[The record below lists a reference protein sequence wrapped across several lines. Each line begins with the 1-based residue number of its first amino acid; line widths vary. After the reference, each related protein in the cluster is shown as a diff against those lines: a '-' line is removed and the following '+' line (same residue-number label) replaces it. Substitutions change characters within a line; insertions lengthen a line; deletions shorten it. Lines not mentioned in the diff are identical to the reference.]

1 MSERAISYV
10 GRSLLRHED
19 RRLLTGRGQFIAD
32 LELPRMLHAAF
43 IRSPLAHARIR
54 SVDLSQAAAAPGVAL
69 ALSGA
74 DLVRL
79 LPPLPDTQLSLPS
92 KWTTR
97 VQHEFHNPQQPG
109 LAHDKVR
116 HVGEA
121 IAVVVADSRYAAEDA
136 AELVRLDLDALPAVV
151 SAEAALAANTP
162 LIHEHLR
169 TNLFGAFSMGKGDV
183 HAAMAAAPHKLQ
195 RRFYHHRYAAMPME
209 CRGVAAIHDQRTDS
223 MTIWSATQ
231 VVHWVRR
238 EVAAILGLPEARV
251 RCLALDVGGGF
262 GLKGHVYP
270 EDLVI
275 PFLARRLG
283 RPVRWIEDRQE
294 HLQCSAHSR
303 DQLHEVEVGFD
314 GDGKI
319 LALRDNFILD
329 CGAWNPIGGGVPYN
343 TAAHLTGPYKIDH
356 LAVSARTAATN
367 KVPNTAYRGAGRP
380 EAVFAMERI
389 IDLVA
394 GNLGLEPAEVRR
406 RNMVRA
412 DEMPYHLGIL
422 YRDGEE
428 IVYDSGDYPGALQKA
443 LDAVGGVA
451 GFRQHQHEA
460 RQEGRYVG
468 LGIGC
473 YVEGTG
479 VGPFEGATVRIDPS
493 GKVYVS
499 SGAASQGQGME
510 TIFAQI
516 VADAWQVAPDDVV
529 ISLADT
535 AGIPSGSGT
544 FASRS
549 TVTLSAAIHHASERL
564 REKAFAIAA
573 NLLECAPADLEL
585 RDGGVGVVG
594 VPGAVVNLAK
604 LAHAARPGWDH
615 GRPQGVDAGLEETH
629 YWEPPTVTWS
639 YAAHVAIVEVDPEI
653 GRVTIEKYAI
663 AHDCGVVVNP
673 LLVEGQIAGGTAQ
686 GLGGILLEEIAYDPQ
701 GQLLAGSLADYMVPT
716 AGDVPDMAP
725 IHQHLPSPLNP
736 LGVKGVGEGGAVA
749 PPAAIANAIADAFAP
764 FGAEF
769 NTTPI
774 KPEQIVKAA
783 RSAPPATSPTRQ
795 PMGSPDQPPGWTIH

>member
-1 MSERAISYV
+1 MTEHVGSYV
-10 GRSLLRHED
+10 GRSMLRRED
-19 RRLLTGRGQFIAD
+19 RRLLTGGGQFIAD

-54 SVDLSQAAAAPGVAL
+54 SVDLSAAATLGGVTL

-92 KWTTR
+92 KWR
-97 VQHEFHNPQQPG
+97 SQVEHEFHNPQQPG
-109 LAHDKVR
+109 LPHDKVR

-121 IAVVVADSRYAAEDA
+121 IAVVVAESRYAAEDA
-136 AELVRLDLDALPAVV
+136 AELVRLDLDPLPAVV
-151 SAEAALAANTP
+151 SAEAALAAGAP

-169 TNLFGAFSMGKGDV
+169 TNLFGAFSIAKGD
-183 HAAMAAAPHKLQ
+183 AAATMDRAPHKLQ
-195 RRFYHHRYAAMPME
+195 RQFYHHRYAAMPIE
-209 CRGVAAIHDQRTDS
+209 CRGVAAMHDPRTDTI
-223 MTIWSATQ
+223 TIWSATQ

-251 RCLALDVGGGF
+251 RCVALDVGGGF

-283 RPVRWIEDRQE
+283 RPVRWIEDRHE

-303 DQLHEVEVGFD
+303 DQLHDVEVGFD
-314 GDGKI
+314 GDGRI

-343 TAAHLTGPYKIDH
+343 TAAHLTGPYKIEH

-389 IDLVA
+389 IDLIA
-394 GNLGLEPAEVRR
+394 GSLGLEPAEVRR
-406 RNMVRA
+406 RNMIRA
-412 DEMPYHLGIL
+412 EEMPYRPGIL
-422 YRDGEE
+422 YRDGEP
-428 IVYDSGDYPGALQKA
+428 IVFDSGDYPGALQKA
-443 LDAVGGVA
+443 LDAIGGVVA
-451 GFRQHQHEA
+451 FRQRQREA
-460 RQEGRYVG
+460 RRVGQHLG

-516 VADAWQVAPDDVV
+516 VADAWQVTPDDVIV
-529 ISLADT
+529 SFADT
-535 AGIPSGSGT
+535 AGIAAGSGT

-549 TVTLSAAIHHASERL
+549 TVNVSAALHHANERL

-573 NLLECAPADLEL
+573 NLLECAPVDLEL
-585 RDGGVGVVG
+585 RDGGVGVAG
-594 VPGAVVNLAK
+594 VPGTAVSLAQV
-604 LAHAARPGWDH
+604 ARAARPGWDH
-615 GRPQGVDAGLEETH
+615 GRPQGVEAGLEETY

-639 YAAHVAIVEVDPEI
+639 YAVHAAIVAVDREI
-653 GRVTIEKYAI
+653 GRVEIEKYAI

-673 LLVEGQIAGGTAQ
+673 MLVEGQIAGGTAQ
-686 GLGGILLEEIAYDPQ
+686 GLGGILLEEIAYDPE
-701 GQLLAGSLADYMVPT
+701 GQLLSGSLADYLVPT
-716 AGDVPDMAP
+716 ACDMPDLVPV
-725 IHQHLPSPLNP
+725 HQHSPSPLNP

-749 PPAAIANAIADAFAP
+749 PPAAIANAVADALAP

-774 KPEQIVKAA
+774 KPQQIVEAVRA
-783 RSAPPATSPTRQ
+783 ERRRQ
-795 PMGSPDQPPGWTIH
+795 